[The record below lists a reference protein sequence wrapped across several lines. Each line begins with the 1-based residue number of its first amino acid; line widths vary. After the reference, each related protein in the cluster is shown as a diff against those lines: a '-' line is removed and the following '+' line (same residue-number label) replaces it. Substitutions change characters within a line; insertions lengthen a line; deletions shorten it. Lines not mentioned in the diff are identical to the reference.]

1 MADGIERNSAEQ
13 TGSGIAAQIGH
24 PGVRRLVDA
33 DREEKR
39 DQLKHDVH
47 VVQGH
52 ARLASI
58 LTRGAAIPAVS
69 SANRA
74 HRKRCKSTRQCF
86 SFSVALRISSGAID
100 FTLIGLAGMPA
111 TTVYGSTSFGA
122 TPI

>member
-13 TGSGIAAQIGH
+13 TGRGIAAQIGH

-33 DREEKR
+33 DREQKR
-39 DQLKHDVH
+39 YQLKHDVH

-69 SANRA
+69 SASRA
-74 HRKRCKSTRQCF
+74 HRKRANYCINVCLFLSPYA
-86 SFSVALRISSGAID
+86 VL
-100 FTLIGLAGMPA
+100 PA
-111 TTVYGSTSFGA
+111 RSIL
-122 TPI
+122 P

>member
-69 SANRA
+69 SASRA
-74 HRKRCKSTRQCF
+74 HRKQVQITC
-86 SFSVALRISSGAID
+86 I
-100 FTLIGLAGMPA
+100 
-111 TTVYGSTSFGA
+111 TVFLFLSPYAVLPVRSIL
-122 TPI
+122 P